1 MADINIERSVARTQ
15 VLELKRVSDAD
26 KRSGHIVIC
35 IAGFLSEDVD
45 KTEEWANVQTWY
57 KNAEVYALTWTSCSM
72 RDFYG
77 GGVFNKEDTQ
87 SSL

>member
-1 MADINIERSVARTQ
+1 M
-15 VLELKRVSDAD
+15 
-26 KRSGHIVIC
+26 IC

-77 GGVFNKEDTQ
+77 GGVFNKQDTQ
-87 SSL
+87 SSLQQFLNACNLRQTGARQFIFA